1 MDEEI
6 MAGIHQIWAKLASRA
21 PDMDGLLANAMQVG
35 ALNAKV
41 LGLLD
46 DAHASTFGDPE
57 PTQVCMSATKG
68 KCILISGHDLGDL
81 KALLEQTNGKGINVY
96 THGEMLP
103 AHAYPELKK
112 YKHLVGNYGTAW
124 QNQKFEFASFPGPIV
139 VTTNCMLEP
148 RRIYKNRVFTMN
160 EVGVDGV
167 QHVVNKDFS
176 KVIDSAYDCKGFPR
190 TVEPPE
196 MYTVGFNHRAVLPLA
211 GQVIEGV
218 QKGVISRIVLIGG
231 CDGSQWDRK

>member
-1 MDEEI
+1 MDEDI
-6 MAGIHQIWAKLASRA
+6 MTGIHEIWAKLASHE
-21 PDMDGLLANAMQVG
+21 PDMDGLLTNAMRVG
-35 ALNAKV
+35 ALNAQI

-46 DAHASTFGDPE
+46 DAHASTFGTPE
-57 PTQVCMSATKG
+57 PTQVRMSVVKG

-81 KALLEQTNGKGINVY
+81 KALLEQTEGTGINVY

-103 AHAYPELKK
+103 AHSYPELKK
-112 YKHLVGNYGTAW
+112 HKHLVGSYGTAW

-139 VTTNCMLEP
+139 VTTNCIVEP
-148 RRIYKNRVFTMN
+148 RRAYKNRIFSMN

-167 QHVVNKDFS
+167 QHIENKDFS
-176 KVIDSAYDCKGFPR
+176 KVIASAQECKGFVN
-190 TVEPPE
+190 TAEPPTFH
-196 MYTVGFNHRAVLPLA
+196 TVGFNHRAVLPLA

-218 QKGVISRIVLIGG
+218 QKGIISRIVLIGG